1 MLKKSLSLFTVFI
14 SLVSIAQTETI
25 NPLKIGDK
33 APLFEATSYANNE
46 VKLKSLIDSGKVVL
60 VFYRGAWCPYCN
72 KHMSNLQDSLN
83 LIIEKGASL
92 ITISPEVESSVEQS
106 ISKSKV
112 TFEVISDKNY
122 QIMNQ
127 YGVSFK
133 VKEATLTKYKLFGI
147 NLEEANGN
155 DDNVL
160 PVPATFII
168 NQNGQIGYIH
178 FDENYKERLSVSE
191 IIKHL

>member
-1 MLKKSLSLFTVFI
+1 MLKIPLTLFTVLI
-14 SLVSIAQTETI
+14 SLVSFAQTETI
-25 NPLKIGDK
+25 NTLKIGDK
-33 APLFEATSYANNE
+33 APLFEAISYSNNE
-46 VKLKSLIDSGKVVL
+46 VKLKNLIDSGKVVL

-92 ITISPEVESSVEQS
+92 ITISPEVESSVEES
-106 ISKSKV
+106 ISKSNA

-122 QIMNQ
+122 QVMNQ

-168 NQNGQIGYIH
+168 NQNGTIEYIH

>member
-1 MLKKSLSLFTVFI
+1 MKLSFSYELHGHIFFHVILIEYSLW
-14 SLVSIAQTETI
+14 
-25 NPLKIGDK
+25 K
-33 APLFEATSYANNE
+33 
-46 VKLKSLIDSGKVVL
+46 
-60 VFYRGAWCPYCN
+60 
-72 KHMSNLQDSLN
+72 NL
-83 LIIEKGASL
+83 
-92 ITISPEVESSVEQS
+92 
-106 ISKSKV
+106 
-112 TFEVISDKNY
+112 
-122 QIMNQ
+122 

-168 NQNGQIGYIH
+168 NQNRQIEYIH
-178 FDENYKERLSVSE
+178 FDENYKDRLSVSE

>member
-1 MLKKSLSLFTVFI
+1 MLKIPLTIFTVLI
-14 SLVSIAQTETI
+14 SLVSFAQTETI
-25 NPLKIGDK
+25 NTLKIGDK
-33 APLFEATSYANNE
+33 APLFEAISYSNNE
-46 VKLKSLIDSGKVVL
+46 VKLKNLIDSGKVVL

-92 ITISPEVESSVEQS
+92 ITISPEVESSVEES
-106 ISKSKV
+106 ISKSNA
-112 TFEVISDKNY
+112 TFEIISDKNY

-133 VKEATLTKYKLFGI
+133 VKEAILTKYKLFGI

-155 DDNVL
+155 DDNIL

-168 NQNGQIGYIH
+168 NQNGTIEYIH

>member
-33 APLFEATSYANNE
+33 AALFEATSYANNE

-133 VKEATLTKYKLFGI
+133 VKEATLTKYKL
-147 NLEEANGN
+147 
-155 DDNVL
+155 
-160 PVPATFII
+160 
-168 NQNGQIGYIH
+168 Q
-178 FDENYKERLSVSE
+178 RE
-191 IIKHL
+191 IIRFRNN

>member
-1 MLKKSLSLFTVFI
+1 MLKIPLTLFTVLI
-14 SLVSIAQTETI
+14 PLVSIAQTETI
-25 NPLKIGDK
+25 NTLKIGDK
-33 APLFEATSYANNE
+33 APLFEAISYSNNE
-46 VKLKSLIDSGKVVL
+46 VKLKNLIDSGKVVL

-92 ITISPEVESSVEQS
+92 ITISPEVESSVEES
-106 ISKSKV
+106 ISKSNA
-112 TFEVISDKNY
+112 TFEIISDKNY

-155 DDNVL
+155 DDNIL

-168 NQNGQIGYIH
+168 NQNGTIEYIH

>member
-1 MLKKSLSLFTVFI
+1 
-14 SLVSIAQTETI
+14 
-25 NPLKIGDK
+25 
-33 APLFEATSYANNE
+33 
-46 VKLKSLIDSGKVVL
+46 
-60 VFYRGAWCPYCN
+60 
-72 KHMSNLQDSLN
+72 
-83 LIIEKGASL
+83 
-92 ITISPEVESSVEQS
+92 
-106 ISKSKV
+106 
-112 TFEVISDKNY
+112 
-122 QIMNQ
+122 MNQ

-168 NQNGQIGYIH
+168 NQNGQIEYIH

>member
-1 MLKKSLSLFTVFI
+1 MLKISLTLFTILI

-25 NPLKIGDK
+25 NTLKIGDK

-46 VKLKSLIDSGKVVL
+46 VKLKNLIDSGKVVL

-83 LIIEKGASL
+83 FILEKGASL
-92 ITISPEVESSVEQS
+92 ITISPEIESSVEES
-106 ISKSKV
+106 ISKSNA
-112 TFEVISDKNY
+112 TFEIISDKNY
-122 QIMNQ
+122 LIMNQ

-155 DDNVL
+155 QDNIL

-168 NQNGQIGYIH
+168 NQNGTIEYIH

-191 IIKHL
+191 IIKQL

>member
-1 MLKKSLSLFTVFI
+1 MLKIPLTLFTVLI
-14 SLVSIAQTETI
+14 SLVSFAQTETI
-25 NPLKIGDK
+25 NTLKIGDK
-33 APLFEATSYANNE
+33 APLFEAISYSNNE
-46 VKLKSLIDSGKVVL
+46 VKLKNLIDSGKVVL

-92 ITISPEVESSVEQS
+92 ITISPEVESSVEES
-106 ISKSKV
+106 ISKSNA

-122 QIMNQ
+122 QVMNQ

-155 DDNVL
+155 QDNIL

-168 NQNGQIGYIH
+168 NQNGTIEYIH